1 MKEIIELL
9 CSTTKKEDTIMET
22 KTVFTMSDY
31 AFWKALLT
39 ECGYQFKVTN
49 LSDYSGVEI
58 RFEWCEKKTA

>member
-1 MKEIIELL
+1 
-9 CSTTKKEDTIMET
+9 MET

-39 ECGYQFKVTN
+39 ECGYQFKVKN